1 MLSTPDVEVHY
12 EVYGS
17 GAPVTL
23 FAHGMGSNIEETR
36 PFASGVSG
44 TRAFVEFR
52 GHGTSGRV
60 DGGYDYDGLA
70 GDLLA
75 VADEVSATRCLG
87 VSMGSATL
95 LRVLTD
101 TPDRFDKCVF
111 ALPAS
116 IDKPRRLDQSSR
128 LSELGRFVETRDI
141 DGLTDYFSAEMPEVF
156 RGSPQLRDFMRQRA
170 ETLLTTDV
178 LEFVRTL
185 PTIFPVTDVEALQKV
200 TVPSLVIGQEG
211 DEVHP
216 ASIARE
222 LAAALPNAQLH
233 VYDKAWEMWGERG
246 GLREL
251 VTGFL
256 ND

>member
-1 MLSTPDVEVHY
+1 
-12 EVYGS
+12 
-17 GAPVTL
+17 
-23 FAHGMGSNIEETR
+23 MGSNIQETR

-60 DGGYDYDGLA
+60 PDGCDYDGLA
-70 GDLLA
+70 QDLLA
-75 VADEVSATRCLG
+75 VADEVGATRCLG

-101 TPDRFDKCVF
+101 SPDRFEKCVF

-116 IDKPRRLDQSSR
+116 LDRPRRLDQTSR
-128 LSELGRFVETRDI
+128 LTELGRYVETRDV
-141 DGLTDYFSAEMPEVF
+141 DGLTAYFSAELPEAF
-156 RGSPQLRDFMRQRA
+156 RNAPQLTEFMRQRA

-178 LEFVRTL
+178 LAFVRTL
-185 PTIFPVTDVEALQKV
+185 PTIFPVADVEVLQKV
-200 TVPSLVIGQEG
+200 TVPCLVIGQEG

-216 ASIARE
+216 ASVARV

-233 VYDKAWEMWGERG
+233 VYDQAWEMWGERG

-251 VTGFL
+251 VTRFL